1 MVGALTEKLN
11 SQIVQSTQETTD
23 VIVDKEQRHFYRMHL
38 DAEVSVLL
46 EQDGQFVTRGG
57 RCRDLSAAGMAL
69 QLDESVEIG
78 QEMEVK
84 LSGGSVTPLNAR
96 VRVLRIEKAP
106 LGGFIVGC
114 EICSMQ

>member
-1 MVGALTEKLN
+1 M
-11 SQIVQSTQETTD
+11 
-23 VIVDKEQRHFYRMHL
+23 IVDKEQRHFYRMHL

-46 EQDGQFVTRGG
+46 EQDGQFVTWQG

-69 QLDESVEIG
+69 YLDEPVDVG

-84 LSGGSVTPLNAR
+84 LSGGSVTPLNAK
-96 VRVLRIEKAP
+96 VRVLRTEKAP
-106 LGGFIVGC
+106 QGGFIVGC

>member
-1 MVGALTEKLN
+1 M
-11 SQIVQSTQETTD
+11 
-23 VIVDKEQRHFYRMHL
+23 IVDKEQRHFYRMHL
-38 DAEVSVLL
+38 DAEVRVLL
-46 EQDGQFVTRGG
+46 EQDGHFVTRYG

-69 QLDESVEIG
+69 QLEEGVDVG
-78 QEMEVK
+78 QEMEVT

-106 LGGFIVGC
+106 QGGFVVGC